1 VNRQQPVDALEFDQQ
16 DVLDNQIRSIAAVDA
31 RAFVVDWDFDLR
43 FEIDAGELQL
53 LDEAIRVSRFLP
65 SARAFTTKDT
75 KDTKKILNEGKAR
88 KFLKNFLRVLRVLR
102 GDRSLTSGRVH
113 CQSRELV
120 RALKARF

>member
-102 GDRSLTSGRVH
+102 GDRSLTSGRVN
-113 CQSRELV
+113 CQSCELV